1 MVQMADF
8 LKKNHK
14 SVVVVVVQM
23 NISEIAQRG
32 GWWGFAQMI
41 HIGLRF
47 FWYHFQL

>member
-1 MVQMADF
+1 MVQKADF
-8 LKKNHK
+8 FKKNHK
-14 SVVVVVVQM
+14 SVIVVQI

-32 GWWGFAQMI
+32 GWWGFAQKI

>member
-1 MVQMADF
+1 MVHKADF
-8 LKKNHK
+8 LKKIHK
-14 SVVVVVVQM
+14 SVVVVQM
-23 NISEIAQRG
+23 NVSKIAQRG